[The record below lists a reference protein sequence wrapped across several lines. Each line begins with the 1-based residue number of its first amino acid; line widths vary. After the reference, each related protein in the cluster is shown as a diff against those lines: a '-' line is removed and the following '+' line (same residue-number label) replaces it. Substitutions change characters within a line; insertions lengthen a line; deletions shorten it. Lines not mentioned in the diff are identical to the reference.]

1 MTSLPV
7 QNIIQP
13 QNTQPMVA
21 ALQYTAFM
29 PTKGDR
35 HYIMYDSGNQ
45 YPTGLGTLLLKSIL
59 DDDIEHKILHSLS
72 LSSSD
77 SKT

>member
-13 QNTQPMVA
+13 HNTEPMVA
-21 ALQYTAFM
+21 SLQYTAFM
-29 PTKGDR
+29 PTKADR
-35 HYIMYDSGNQ
+35 HYIMYDSENQ
-45 YPTGLGTLLLKSIL
+45 YPTSVGTLLFKSIL
-59 DDDIEHKILHSLS
+59 DDDIEQKILHSLS

-77 SKT
+77 STN